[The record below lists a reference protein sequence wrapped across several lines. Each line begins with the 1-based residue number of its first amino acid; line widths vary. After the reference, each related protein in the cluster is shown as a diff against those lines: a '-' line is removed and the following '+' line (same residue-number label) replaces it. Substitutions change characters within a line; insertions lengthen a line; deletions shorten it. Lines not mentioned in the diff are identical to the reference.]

1 MEIEMEN
8 DLPEHVLSKKVQQNI
23 RAHQDLLM
31 ADGVPASARLI
42 VYNALEEILH
52 TARALYGAAHN
63 AQESMKRTL
72 SNLDEGRMDSIN
84 RLGELQGTAR
94 DVDRLCALLQEKRKN
109 AIALGKV
116 LLNVELGI

>member
-1 MEIEMEN
+1 M
-8 DLPEHVLSKKVQQNI
+8 V
-23 RAHQDLLM
+23 
-31 ADGVPASARLI
+31 DGVPAAARLI

-52 TARALYGAAHN
+52 TARALYGAAYN
-63 AQESMKRTL
+63 AQESMKKTL
-72 SNLDEGRMDSIN
+72 SNLNEGRMDSIN